1 MSKKTAVAAPCTI
14 NPITDAAPVDV
25 SVEENV
31 AETERA
37 LRVARQRWPE
47 LQRLNGAQR
56 ASPNARATFNL
67 LGAMSALL
75 DVLST
80 PPSETPDASPR
91 YAAAHK
97 RWERLR
103 DLFDTVGPQ
112 DGGVDPERF
121 EVEHLR
127 HEIATLRACQSL
139 AETLE
144 SMARDF
150 RDHAFAKGDSL
161 AVPVERSLDFA
172 RSLSRNGFSSEM
184 APVMNALRALTASA
198 RRAAPAAEGEE
209 ETEKEGDDK
218 PESGEP

>member
-1 MSKKTAVAAPCTI
+1 MSKKTTVAVPCTVTLA
-14 NPITDAAPVDV
+14 TDVAPVDA
-25 SVEENV
+25 SIEENV
-31 AETERA
+31 AETERM
-37 LRVARQRWPE
+37 LQGARQRWPE

-80 PPSETPDASPR
+80 PPSDTPDASPK

-184 APVMNALRALTASA
+184 APVMNALRALSA
-198 RRAAPAAEGEE
+198 PVRRAAEAKGEPEESE
-209 ETEKEGDDK
+209 ETAKEAEAK
-218 PESGEP
+218 TA